1 MMREPEVLFGGS
13 PVWMVN
19 LPFLLGR
26 AVIAVVFVGTAA
38 VAAHGG
44 IPFAWPF
51 TCICLSI
58 LGLTALYRIVETR
71 MVTVVVDSER
81 MTYSRGVFTRMTG
94 SVELYRIQTVECT
107 SVLWQRLL
115 GFGTLIVYS
124 SDVNHPR
131 WEIPGVRD
139 LDARRLLLNRAAIS
153 SRHAKGIREFNMGR
167 V

>member
-1 MMREPEVLFGGS
+1 MHKPEVLFGGS

-19 LPFLLGR
+19 VPFLLGR
-26 AVIAVVFVGTAA
+26 AVIAIVFVATAA
-38 VAAHGG
+38 VAAHAG
-44 IPFAWPF
+44 IPLVWPF

-71 MVTVVVDSER
+71 MVTLVVDSER
-81 MTYSRGVFTRMTG
+81 MTYRSGVFTRMTG
-94 SVELYRIQTVECT
+94 SVELYRIQTVEST

-131 WEIPGVRD
+131 WVIRGVRD
-139 LDARRLLLNRAAIS
+139 LDARRLLLNRAAIA
-153 SRHAKGIREFNMGR
+153 SRQEKDIREFNMGR